1 MYILTCVC
9 LNVRFRLYVHLY
21 YTKAVLYYFCFYLFF
36 FCFGTSCCLSA
47 AARLCVYLLFFFFAC
62 LLCCL
67 LLLFMMMM
75 MVFFLLNLLGNWM
88 NFFDT
93 SSRVSFACEVICS
106 RRLTVITLS
115 YFTYEKNKKNN
126 KWKYKKHWNA
136 ALY

>member
-47 AARLCVYLLFFFFAC
+47 AARLCVYLLFFFC
-62 LLCCL
+62 LPPL
-67 LLLFMMMM
+67 LP
-75 MVFFLLNLLGNWM
+75 VVIVHDDDGVFLLNLLGNWM